1 MAVEIQ
7 IDYVGGLRCTSRHE
21 PSGTTLS
28 TDAPKDNEGRG
39 ESFSPTDLVATSL
52 ATCMLTTMG
61 IVARKKGWKFEGA
74 RARVEKHMV
83 ADPLRRIARLPV
95 RIELPAGL
103 PPEARPVLEKTALTC
118 PVHLSVNPA
127 IERPVTF
134 VYPD

>member
-1 MAVEIQ
+1 MVEIEVE
-7 IDYVGGLRCTSRHE
+7 YAGGLRCTSRHG
-21 PSGTTLS
+21 PSGSTIS

-39 ESFSPTDLVATSL
+39 ESFSPTDLLATAL
-52 ATCMLTTMG
+52 VTCMLTTMG
-61 IVARKKGWKFEGA
+61 IVARKQGWNFDGA

-95 RIELPAGL
+95 RIEMPRGL
-103 PPEARPVLEKTALTC
+103 PKDARPVLEKTALTC
-118 PVHLSVNPA
+118 PVHVSVNPG